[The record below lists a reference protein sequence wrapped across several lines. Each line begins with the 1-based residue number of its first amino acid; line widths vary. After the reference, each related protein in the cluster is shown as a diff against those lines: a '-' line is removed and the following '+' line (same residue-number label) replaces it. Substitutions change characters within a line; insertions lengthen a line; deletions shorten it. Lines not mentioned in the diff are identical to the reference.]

1 MKSYLIEAQA
11 PLAGCV
17 EYYAAYAKDDSF
29 EMTDEWLDT
38 EREICEDLWF
48 NYGYLLHLED
58 YSEEEV
64 EEEGYESYEDF
75 EESQYLSW
83 LDDCNINIS
92 ECSEEELDDYAPGGG
107 HLDVIYD
114 ERTKNE

>member
-11 PLAGCV
+11 PLAGCT
-17 EYYAAYAKDDSF
+17 EYYAAYAEDDSF
-29 EMTDEWLDT
+29 EISETWANI
-38 EREICEDLWF
+38 ERELCEDLWY
-48 NYGYLLHLED
+48 NYNYLLHLED
-58 YSEEEV
+58 YSEEEI

-75 EESQYLSW
+75 EEAQYSNW
-83 LDDCNINIS
+83 IEDCSISIS

-107 HLDVIYD
+107 HLDIIYD